1 MEPCNNTREPPKCKN
16 CVTFLE
22 PTVQINSR
30 ELEPIETVTH
40 STYTR
45 DYPGHKRISP
55 PLVRRPKDALPIA
68 TDYKNKYITTCQE
81 RFRPWDM
88 KIIPRYENNAPRR
101 QYVGPEVCSSFWLTT
116 NHKSVCFKYYMYI

>member
-1 MEPCNNTREPPKCKN
+1 MEPSNSQSDEPKCKN

-22 PTVQINSR
+22 P
-30 ELEPIETVTH
+30 ELTYRPPKQLEKLEKVTN

-55 PLVRRPKDALPIA
+55 PLVRRPQDALPIA
-68 TDYKNKYITTCQE
+68 TDYKNQYVTTCQE

-88 KIIPRYENNAPRR
+88 KSIPRYENKAPRR
-101 QYVGPEVCSSFWLTT
+101 RYVGPEVCCILFL
-116 NHKSVCFKYYMYI
+116 